1 MAAQPIPEP
10 GDLSDQEA
18 VETALRDVGN
28 PTESAPG
35 EPKTA
40 RFWFA
45 PYLLAVAL
53 FLAVPPLI
61 DASMAGDT
69 ILGTI
74 LRKAALGAAV
84 IVLILAVARTI
95 EMTIIG
101 RLASV
106 ASRYHLTQALRL
118 VVVLLVGL
126 TIVSLLSASWY
137 TTLASLGVVS
147 VILGLALQTPLTS
160 FFGWIYIMV
169 RAPYRIGDRIRIG
182 DATGDVIHVGYL
194 DTTLWEFGGPYLTTD
209 HPSGR
214 IIKFP
219 NSKVLDSTVYNYS
232 WPLFPFIWSETRFHL
247 GYDTDLEFVAQEMQ
261 AVAEEEIGEEMM
273 ERVALYRRLLAQT
286 PIDHL
291 TVQER
296 PSVIFRPRD
305 TWIEAVLR
313 YVVHPKETGRVRSRL
328 TQQVLARLNQHP
340 DRVRFPLG
348 NAR

>member
-1 MAAQPIPEP
+1 MAAERIPEP

-18 VETALRDVGN
+18 VETALREVRSPEEN
-28 PTESAPG
+28 ARR
-35 EPKTA
+35 EPPTA

-45 PYLLAVAL
+45 PYLFALAL
-53 FLAVPPLI
+53 FLGAEVLI
-61 DASMAGDT
+61 DSTVVENTG
-69 ILGTI
+69 LGLL
-74 LRKAALGAAV
+74 LRKVALGAAV
-84 IVLILAVARTI
+84 IVLIVGLARAI
-95 EMTIIG
+95 ETTVVN

-106 ASRYHLTQALRL
+106 AARYHLTQALHL
-118 VVVLLVGL
+118 AMALLIGL
-126 TIVSLLSASWY
+126 TVVSLLSANWY

-160 FFGWIYIMV
+160 LFGWIYIMI

-182 DATGDVIHVGYL
+182 DATGDVINVGYL

-219 NSKVLDSTVYNYS
+219 NSKVLESTVYNYS

-247 GYDTDLEFVAQEMQ
+247 SYDSDLEFVAQEMQ
-261 AVAEEEIGEEMM
+261 TAAEEEIGEEMM
-273 ERVALYRRLLAQT
+273 ERVGLYRRLLAQT

-291 TVQER
+291 TVHER

-313 YVVHPKETGRVRSRL
+313 YVVHPKETGRIRSRL
-328 TQQVLARLNQHP
+328 TQRILARLNQYP